1 MNLTAGQNHFYLEKV
16 EYFTLNFG
24 TTNDEFSHTKYLQNE
39 TIRKQSN
46 NEILVVWLAKT
57 QVTKTFTFTQKD
69 IQVTI

>member
-24 TTNDEFSHTKYLQNE
+24 TTNDEFSDTKYLQNE
-39 TIRKQSN
+39 TIKKQTMKHWS
-46 NEILVVWLAKT
+46 VWLAKT

-69 IQVTI
+69 AQVTI